1 MHFLVVSL
9 LALLA
14 GILLLRKFKKEQLG
28 KIFTFVAWFFIVV
41 GFLLFIGFVAG
52 GIVRMARGPMGPQQC
67 QHEMMM
73 KGWHHGMFDG
83 KCCGPEMKCCC
94 GPEMKCCGPDM
105 KCMKGDSMMKS
116 CCKQPVG
123 DSAKKMPP
131 PPPPVKKK

>member
-52 GIVRMARGPMGPQQC
+52 GIVRMARGPMGPHQC

-83 KCCGPEMKCCC
+83 KCCGPEMKCC
-94 GPEMKCCGPDM
+94 GPEM

-123 DSAKKMPP
+123 DSAKKLPPPPTTP

>member
-1 MHFLVVSL
+1 MRFLVVSL

-14 GILLLRKFKKEQLG
+14 GILLLRKFRKEQLG
-28 KIFTFVAWFFIVV
+28 KIFAFVAWFFIVV

-52 GIVRMARGPMGPQQC
+52 GIVRMARGPMGPSQC

-83 KCCGPEMKCCC
+83 KCCGPEMKCC
-94 GPEMKCCGPDM
+94 GPEM

-131 PPPPVKKK
+131 PPPKH